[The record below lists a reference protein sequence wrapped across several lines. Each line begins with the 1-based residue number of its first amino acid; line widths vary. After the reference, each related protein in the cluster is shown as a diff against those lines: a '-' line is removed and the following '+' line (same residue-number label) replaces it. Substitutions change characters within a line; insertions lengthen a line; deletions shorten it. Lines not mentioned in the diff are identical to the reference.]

1 MTINICVFGGSG
13 GLASQLF
20 KKFEKNKY
28 KIKLLSSKDCDVRNG
43 KDCTEQVKNQ
53 DIVFYFSVVNYDNLI
68 AKYSCME
75 IDHMIDVNVKGYIN
89 VLQSCAVNFK
99 EQNHG
104 KVIFVS
110 SVLARSPLK
119 GTSVYSSCKAF
130 CENMTKVFALE
141 NTKYNVQANVLRLGY
156 FEAGLLYKVPPDI
169 LEVVKN
175 QIPLK
180 RFGSIDD
187 LYKITDF
194 IINDNYATG
203 QTFELTGGL

>member
-1 MTINICVFGGSG
+1 MIFRILSEKHFM
-13 GLASQLF
+13 LLKIFLLF
-20 KKFEKNKY
+20 
-28 KIKLLSSKDCDVRNG
+28 LL
-43 KDCTEQVKNQ
+43 
-53 DIVFYFSVVNYDNLI
+53 FLF
-68 AKYSCME
+68 
-75 IDHMIDVNVKGYIN
+75 
-89 VLQSCAVNFK
+89 
-99 EQNHG
+99 
-104 KVIFVS
+104 
-110 SVLARSPLK
+110 
-119 GTSVYSSCKAF
+119 
-130 CENMTKVFALE
+130 
-141 NTKYNVQANVLRLGY
+141 LRLGY

>member
-1 MTINICVFGGSG
+1 
-13 GLASQLF
+13 
-20 KKFEKNKY
+20 
-28 KIKLLSSKDCDVRNG
+28 
-43 KDCTEQVKNQ
+43 
-53 DIVFYFSVVNYDNLI
+53 
-68 AKYSCME
+68 
-75 IDHMIDVNVKGYIN
+75 
-89 VLQSCAVNFK
+89 
-99 EQNHG
+99 
-104 KVIFVS
+104 
-110 SVLARSPLK
+110 
-119 GTSVYSSCKAF
+119 
-130 CENMTKVFALE
+130 MTKVFALE

-194 IINDNYATG
+194 ITNDNYATG